1 MELFMSKFLLGYQRN
16 YYTNPSILELLTT
29 DENQEYSVMV
39 YSNSSGAF
47 QGRID
52 WRRW

>member
-1 MELFMSKFLLGYQRN
+1 MSKFLLGYQRN
-16 YYTNPSILELLTT
+16 YFTNPSILELLTT
-29 DENQEYSVMV
+29 NENQEYSVMV
-39 YSNSSGAF
+39 YSSVSNTF

>member
-1 MELFMSKFLLGYQRN
+1 MSKHFLLGHQRN

-29 DENQEYSVMV
+29 EENQKYSVMI
-39 YSNSSGAF
+39 SSRNTG

-52 WRRW
+52 WRRWQI

>member
-1 MELFMSKFLLGYQRN
+1 MSKFLLGYQRN
-16 YYTNPSILELLTT
+16 YFTNPSILELLTT
-29 DENQEYSVMV
+29 NENQEYSVMV
-39 YSNSSGAF
+39 YSSVNNAF